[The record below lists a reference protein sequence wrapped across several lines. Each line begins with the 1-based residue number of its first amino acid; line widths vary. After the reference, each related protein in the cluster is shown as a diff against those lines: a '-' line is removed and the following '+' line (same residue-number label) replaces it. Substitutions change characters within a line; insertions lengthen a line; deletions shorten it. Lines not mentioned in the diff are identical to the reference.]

1 METTRI
7 EKNGTLSLAG
17 LSMTPAEW
25 LKFNYNL
32 EIGNRIVATQGT
44 GKIVAVKITD
54 NIGHFRTNYPV
65 VISVDFVSHTEWI
78 TIEAIHG
85 F

>member
-1 METTRI
+1 ML
-7 EKNGTLSLAG
+7 LSGQTAQD
-17 LSMTPAEW
+17 W

-32 EIGNRIVATQGT
+32 EIGSEFTYNKTIQ
-44 GKIVAVKITD
+44 KVKNIKETD

-65 VISVDFVSHTEWI
+65 VIGIDYPESSLSEKITWI
-78 TIEAIHG
+78 TLEAIYG